1 MAVTKRLVAIDD
13 DTLRAAQAELG
24 TTTLKDTVNVALRR
38 VAEARSAVLERRL
51 TSLASHELLDRAE
64 AWR

>member
-1 MAVTKRLVAIDD
+1 MAQTKRLVAIDD

-24 TTTLKDTVNVALRR
+24 TATLKDTVDMALRAVVEGR
-38 VAEARSAVLERRL
+38 SEALDRRL
-51 TSLASHELLDRAE
+51 ASLASHDLLDRAE